1 MAALQDDAVRHFDNQ
16 NNVRIQF
23 VDEDDFPLASITEHQ
38 ASDEEFYSGASE
50 SHSEDLSEESEE
62 EDSEVESDE
71 ENWSRET
78 LGKASSPVKL
88 LSNFKTQDDGS
99 LKTILMDNRLQIAD
113 TKVSFPPKPKP
124 QTNNIASLSGVHLQR
139 LILQIGATNMVTT
152 SNSVKRKAECY
163 LTDPSGTITL
173 KLWEDFINDV

>member
-1 MAALQDDAVRHFDNQ
+1 LVYKGLKRGRVFKELRAICFSPKLHIDLQ
-16 NNVRIQF
+16 
-23 VDEDDFPLASITEHQ
+23 
-38 ASDEEFYSGASE
+38 
-50 SHSEDLSEESEE
+50 
-62 EDSEVESDE
+62 
-71 ENWSRET
+71 T

-99 LKTILMDNRLQIAD
+99 LKTILMDNKLQIAD